1 MSEIQSG
8 GADLRRRSRSMTPNS
23 LNLRVSSDR
32 EQNGSDPSPNRKTR
46 KAPTVGTI
54 EEKDESTP
62 TQNRG
67 SSVRKTRIVTSDYS
81 SEETSP
87 ETARAAAAAVAA
99 NANEQLAKSVAQLTK
114 SSTTTTSTT
123 SSSSVVV
130 VSGEVRAEEKRIT
143 VTKVSNNNAASASPK
158 KDTISQQQQ
167 QQKVP
172 IISVPVDAQPAAA
185 GKRITSSSS
194 TTSTST
200 VSSKTVSGGST
211 IRTSTPKNA
220 VTTRSATA
228 ASSAAKIVLTPEEL
242 KQHAAYKEYIEAGEY
257 WNKYP
262 KTDYTYSELSPHR
275 REVAPGLI
283 AMPNMSR
290 PSLSNHAERV
300 HTMIQRDPER
310 ETYIRERYAAGAR
323 FARREA
329 QYDSADEDDYFSQQ
343 AHLRQQK
350 RVTIEKR
357 SIVSRFFLAIVTY
370 VFSCYDT
377 VRSVFTRKSDEQQQ
391 LYYTRIVDERGFF
404 ARVYGA
410 ISSFFIH
417 LFKRVYLLISSVL
430 YLDAWLLQTSAVNQE
445 QQLLAAGQRK
455 RRFLLFLLVL
465 LPFLLI
471 GAYLLAD
478 EDHTIVLPASSRAT
492 IALSSFSRALP
503 EHLRDAKIT
512 VEQLY
517 EYVSNSKPVEGFRS
531 ASWPSFWTL
540 LPSFG
545 WLSSLSWPT
554 FSTREGTASGPQS
567 SIHDT
572 LRRTLSREEYEELM
586 HHIDSYIDGLLEQ
599 KYASKLV
606 QAVRETEEREKGQKQ
621 SAITPEITAHVAS
634 IIQQSLSTYN
644 YRLTDG
650 DIENVA
656 QRVHQTM
663 LTTYPAVFDAE
674 RLLKQTQERIINE
687 GRPEVSKEYIAE
699 IQRIVEQQISITNN
713 QYIIEGHQLEELL
726 TKILSSNQL
735 LTLIDHRIDAKA
747 QTIQTEAD
755 QRRNALVESLQKEL
769 SDIKAHFNQQL
780 LDSSAQWEDRL
791 QLVAQNH
798 AKLGDQLSAYRLE
811 NDKLYQ
817 RLLTNI
823 DGRLDAIRAERF
835 EGVNKV
841 VRENILTIL
850 GLNLQQD
857 IPEGDLRSWIN
868 GVFVAREHLEE
879 RLAELLREVKTERQS
894 DIEQGVAQLMADIGE
909 QLRNEMKLRL
919 EEVHL
924 ANIKQSDH
932 SGDGQPTEQSAGT
945 LTEND
950 VKRIVREALVI
961 YDADKTGLVDYAL
974 ETAGGQVLSTR
985 CTENYKSHSAEFRIF
1000 GIPIWYPS
1008 NTPRT
1013 VISPTMEPGQCWAFQ
1028 GFPGYLVIQL
1038 NTRVIVTGFTLE
1050 HISKLL
1056 VAQGSI
1062 SSAPRAFT
1070 VWGLRVLEDPEP
1082 VLLGSYEYRDQAGS
1096 SLQYFPVQNKQW
1108 QEPLQI
1114 VELRI
1119 ESNHGNIHYT
1129 CLYRFRV
1136 HGDKVDYA
1144 R

>member
-1 MSEIQSG
+1 MSEAQG
-8 GADLRRRSRSMTPNS
+8 GSVDQRRRSRSKTPNS

-46 KAPTVGTI
+46 KAPTVATI
-54 EEKDESTP
+54 EEKDEATP

-67 SSVRKTRIVTSDYS
+67 TSVRKTRIVTSDYS

-87 ETARAAAAAVAA
+87 ETARAAAAAVIA
-99 NANEQLAKSVAQLTK
+99 NANEQLAKSVAQLSK
-114 SSTTTTSTT
+114 SSITTTSTT
-123 SSSSVVV
+123 SSSVVV

-143 VTKVSNNNAASASPK
+143 TTKVSNNNAALASSASPK

-167 QQKVP
+167 VP
-172 IISVPVDAQPAAA
+172 IISVPVDAEPAAA

-194 TTSTST
+194 TTSSST
-200 VSSKTVSGGST
+200 LSSKIVSGGST
-211 IRTSTPKNA
+211 MRTSTPKSA
-220 VTTRSATA
+220 ITTRSATA
-228 ASSAAKIVLTPEEL
+228 ASSAAKIALTPEQL
-242 KQHAAYKEYIEAGEY
+242 QQHAAYKEYIEAGEY

-310 ETYIRERYAAGAR
+310 EMYIRERYTTGAR
-323 FARREA
+323 LAKRDA
-329 QYDSADEDDYFSQQ
+329 QYDSADEADYFTQQ
-343 AHLRQQK
+343 AQQRQQK

-370 VFSCYDT
+370 VFRCYDT
-377 VRSVFTRKSDEQQQ
+377 VRSVFTRKTDEQQ

-410 ISSFFIH
+410 ISSFFTH

-430 YLDAWLLQTSAVNQE
+430 FLDAWLLQTTAADQE

-471 GAYLLAD
+471 GAHLLAD
-478 EDHTIVLPASSRAT
+478 EDHAIVLPVSSRAT
-492 IALSSFSRALP
+492 VALSSFSRALP

-517 EYVSNSKPVEGFRS
+517 EYVSNSKPVEGLRS
-531 ASWPSFWTL
+531 ATLPSLWFL

-545 WLSSLSWPT
+545 WLSGLSWPS
-554 FSTREGTASGPQS
+554 FSTRGSSGSQS
-567 SIHDT
+567 PIHDT

-586 HHIDSYIDGLLEQ
+586 LHIDSYIDGLLEQ

-606 QAVRETEEREKGQKQ
+606 QAVRDTEEREKAQKPI
-621 SAITPEITAHVAS
+621 AITPEITAHVAH
-634 IIQQSLSTYN
+634 IIQESLSTYN

-656 QRVHQTM
+656 QRVHQM
-663 LTTYPAVFDAE
+663 LLTTYPAVFDAE
-674 RLLKQTQERIINE
+674 WLSKQNQEHIINE
-687 GRPEVSKEYIAE
+687 NRPEVSKEYIAE
-699 IQRIVEQQISITNN
+699 IQRLVEQQISITNN

-726 TKILSSNQL
+726 TKILTSNQL
-735 LTLIDHRIDAKA
+735 LKLIDHRIDVKA
-747 QTIQTEAD
+747 QSIQLESD
-755 QRRNALVESLQKEL
+755 RRRDALVEALQKEL
-769 SDIKAHFNQQL
+769 SDIKVHFNQQL
-780 LDSSAQWEDRL
+780 LDNSAQWEDRL
-791 QLVAQNH
+791 RLVAQNH
-798 AKLGDQLSAYRLE
+798 AKLDDQISAYRLE

-817 RLLTNI
+817 KLLTDF
-823 DGRLDAIRAERF
+823 DGRLEAVRAERF

-841 VRENILTIL
+841 IRENILTIL
-850 GLNLQQD
+850 GLNIQQD
-857 IPEGDLRSWIN
+857 IPEGDLRTWIN

-879 RLAELLREVKTERQS
+879 RLSELLREVKAERQS
-894 DIEQGVAQLMADIGE
+894 DIEQSAAQLMARIGE

-919 EEVHL
+919 EEAHS
-924 ANIKQSDH
+924 ANTKQPDH
-932 SGDGQPTEQSAGT
+932 SGEPSEPSVGA
-945 LTEND
+945 LTEKD

-1038 NTRVIVTGFTLE
+1038 NTRVIVTGFSLE

-1070 VWGLRVLEDPEP
+1070 VWGLRELDDPEP
-1082 VLLGSYEYRDQAGS
+1082 VLLGSYEYRDQVGS

-1136 HGDKVDYA
+1136 HGDKVDDA

>member
-1 MSEIQSG
+1 MSEAQSG
-8 GADLRRRSRSMTPNS
+8 GVDQRRRSRSKTPNS

-54 EEKDESTP
+54 EEKDESTTP
-62 TQNRG
+62 TQNRAA
-67 SSVRKTRIVTSDYS
+67 SVRKTRIVTSDYS

-87 ETARAAAAAVAA
+87 ETARAAAATVAA
-99 NANEQLAKSVAQLTK
+99 NANEQLAKSVAQLSK
-114 SSTTTTSTT
+114 SSITTTSTT
-123 SSSSVVV
+123 TSSSVVV
-130 VSGEVRAEEKRIT
+130 ASGEVRAEEKRIT
-143 VTKVSNNNAASASPK
+143 MTKVSNNNAASASPK
-158 KDTISQQQQ
+158 KDSISQQQQ
-167 QQKVP
+167 QQQQVP
-172 IISVPVDAQPAAA
+172 IVSVPVDAQPVTT
-185 GKRITSSSS
+185 GKRIISSNS

-200 VSSKTVSGGST
+200 TSSKTVSGGST

-228 ASSAAKIVLTPEEL
+228 ASSAAKIALTPEEL

-310 ETYIRERYAAGAR
+310 EMYIRKRYTTGAR
-323 FARREA
+323 FAA
-329 QYDSADEDDYFSQQ
+329 QYDSADEDDYFTQQ
-343 AHLRQQK
+343 AQLREQK

-377 VRSVFTRKSDEQQQ
+377 VRSVFTRKTDEQQQ

-410 ISSFFIH
+410 IASFFIQ
-417 LFKRVYLLISSVL
+417 LFKHVYLLISSVL
-430 YLDAWLLQTSAVNQE
+430 FLDAWLLQTSAVNQE

-455 RRFLLFLLVL
+455 RRFLLFLLLL

-471 GAYLLAD
+471 GAYLCAD

-492 IALSSFSRALP
+492 IALSSFTHALP
-503 EHLRDAKIT
+503 EHLRDAKIS

-517 EYVSNSKPVEGFRS
+517 EYVSNSKPVEGLRS
-531 ASWPSFWTL
+531 ASWPSFWSL

-545 WLSSLSWPT
+545 WLSSLSWPALL
-554 FSTREGTASGPQS
+554 TREGTASGPQS

-572 LRRTLSREEYEELM
+572 LRRTLSREEYDELM

-606 QAVRETEEREKGQKQ
+606 QAARETEERENGPKQ

-634 IIQQSLSTYN
+634 IIQDSLSTYN
-644 YRLTDG
+644 FRLTDG

-656 QRVHQTM
+656 QRVYQT
-663 LTTYPAVFDAE
+663 LLATYPAVFDGD
-674 RLLKQTQERIINE
+674 RLFEQKKDRIVKE
-687 GRPEVSKEYIAE
+687 GSPEVSKEYIAE
-699 IQRIVEQQISITNN
+699 IQRLVEQQISITNN

-726 TKILSSNQL
+726 TKILTSNQL
-735 LTLIDHRIDAKA
+735 LTLIDYRIDAKA
-747 QTIQTEAD
+747 QSMQSEAD
-755 QRRNALVESLQKEL
+755 QRRDALVEALQKEL

-791 QLVAQNH
+791 RLVAQNH
-798 AKLGDQLSAYRLE
+798 AKLDDQLSAYRLE

-817 RLLTNI
+817 QLLTDI
-823 DGRLDAIRAERF
+823 DARLESVRAERF

-850 GLNLQQD
+850 GLNMQQD
-857 IPEGDLRSWIN
+857 IPEDDLRTWIN

-879 RLAELLREVKTERQS
+879 RLAELLREVQAERQS
-894 DIEQGVAQLMADIGE
+894 DIKQNAAQLMADIGE

-919 EEVHL
+919 EEMHPV
-924 ANIKQSDH
+924 NSKQPDH
-932 SGDGQPTEQSAGT
+932 SSDGQSTEPSVGA

-1056 VAQGSI
+1056 VAHGSI

-1070 VWGLRVLEDPEP
+1070 VWGLRELDDPEP
-1082 VLLGSYEYRDQAGS
+1082 VLLGSYEYRDQPGS

-1114 VELRI
+1114 VEVRI

-1136 HGDKVDYA
+1136 HGDKVDDT